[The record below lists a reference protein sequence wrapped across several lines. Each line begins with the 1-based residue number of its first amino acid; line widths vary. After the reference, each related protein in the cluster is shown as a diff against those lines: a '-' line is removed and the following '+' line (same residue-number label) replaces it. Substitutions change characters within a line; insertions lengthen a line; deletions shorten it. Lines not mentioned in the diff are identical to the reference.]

1 MKTLA
6 TAMLAQPPIKQLIAL
21 KASES
26 SEKPVQD
33 WALVQIPDLPGAQ
46 L

>member
-6 TAMLAQPPIKQLIAL
+6 TAMLAQPPITQPIAL

-26 SEKPVQD
+26 SES
-33 WALVQIPDLPGAQ
+33 G
-46 L
+46 